1 MRVYLSL
8 YRISSGTWL
17 SSTVC
22 KAHIF
27 HSQVIFWFPS
37 IYILQRTI
45 SPCGFFEII
54 FYLDM
59 LKSAIVETIHSI
71 SIDPVI
77 VFPARVQLLIFMKEQ
92 PEILA
97 LEGSSYFFVHFH
109 LCKISIIVKSPSDIY
124 EHYRMTCVLVAC
136 GPSSDES
143 LCHWLICD
151 MNFHQ
156 CTLMCSFS
164 FGKCTGKHSR
174 QMFSSPVRSIFSQPI

>member
-1 MRVYLSL
+1 
-8 YRISSGTWL
+8 
-17 SSTVC
+17 
-22 KAHIF
+22 
-27 HSQVIFWFPS
+27 
-37 IYILQRTI
+37 
-45 SPCGFFEII
+45 
-54 FYLDM
+54 M

-109 LCKISIIVKSPSDIY
+109 LCKICIIVKSPSDIY
-124 EHYRMTCVLVAC
+124 EHYRMACVLVAC

-164 FGKCTGKHSR
+164 LASARASIAAKCFRAQLGL
-174 QMFSSPVRSIFSQPI
+174 FSPNLIDLSACRILASHTKARPILHDDW